1 MTDWHD
7 TVMNQIQMAEA
18 IIESNTLPMGQALI
32 EHQAIIT
39 WKAREPEVAEARKAG
54 IKEVAD
60 WVEKNA
66 PAAFLRRTDWQ
77 AKLKEWRMI

>member
-54 IKEVAD
+54 IKEVVE
-60 WVEKNA
+60 WVIERYDNGL
-66 PAAFLRRTDWQ
+66 FLDDFRKQ
-77 AKLKEWRMI
+77 VKEWGL